1 MLNELHIENIAVI
14 ERADIT
20 FTAGLNVLT
29 GETGAGKS
37 IVIDSIGAVLGE
49 RVSRELVR
57 HGAEKGV
64 VTAVFSMDG
73 CEQWLADNE
82 IDADDELILQR
93 RITADGKTSCRIC
106 GVPATAAQMKELA
119 ARLVDI
125 HGQNDGRQLMDE
137 RRHLE
142 YLDLFG
148 NLGAE
153 LTAYSQEYGR
163 YAAIKKE
170 ISRLSM
176 DEIEKARLSDS
187 LRYQIE
193 ELERA
198 QLKSGEYDSVI
209 ARRDLLRNSEKLTE
223 ALDEAYNALNG
234 GDESAVTFAQN
245 AAYYTGRAAAIA
257 PELEKPLAGINDAVF
272 ALNDAAELLRDFRE
286 SLDFSPEEY
295 DQLESRASEL
305 SKLQR
310 KYSRDEDGLIALLDE
325 NRKKLDDIEYADDR
339 IAKLKRELEAQ
350 EKQTRKAAEALSK
363 ARHAAAEELQRRIV
377 EELRG
382 LSMPSV
388 RFAVEFTP
396 IESGCGFDRSG
407 CDQIHFTM
415 SANAGEELGR
425 ISRIASGGELSRIM
439 LAMKNVFAEN
449 DPVQTMIFDEIDTGV
464 SGVAAQRVGE
474 KLFQVSLGKQV
485 MCVTHLPQIAAM
497 ADSHYVIK
505 KEERSGRTYTDVLP
519 LDKEGRLR
527 ELARLHGGDNIT
539 ELTLASAA
547 EQLENAPII
556 SMSTSAAMPSPAHR
570 VLFCTTISCTAA
582 FAFSASVFAAVA
594 ACLLAAFPAF
604 RPRLAAA

>member
-223 ALDEAYNALNG
+223 ALDEAYNAMNG
-234 GDESAVTFAQN
+234 GDENAVTFAQN

-272 ALNDAAELLRDFRE
+272 ALSDAAELLRDFRE

-310 KYSRDEDGLIALLDE
+310 KYSRDEDALISYLDE
-325 NRKKLDDIEYADDR
+325 CREKLDGIQYAEER
-339 IAKLKRELEAQ
+339 SAKLRRELDAALALAVPDGLYLPFAEHAEALGPLLPEAFAGNEAAQAVLRRTAKPDERGLSPRELEIAQ
-350 EKQTRKAAEALSK
+350 
-363 ARHAAAEELQRRIV
+363 
-377 EELRG
+377 
-382 LSMPSV
+382 
-388 RFAVEFTP
+388 
-396 IESGCGFDRSG
+396 
-407 CDQIHFTM
+407 
-415 SANAGEELGR
+415 
-425 ISRIASGGELSRIM
+425 
-439 LAMKNVFAEN
+439 
-449 DPVQTMIFDEIDTGV
+449 
-464 SGVAAQRVGE
+464 
-474 KLFQVSLGKQV
+474 
-485 MCVTHLPQIAAM
+485 
-497 ADSHYVIK
+497 
-505 KEERSGRTYTDVLP
+505 
-519 LDKEGRLR
+519 
-527 ELARLHGGDNIT
+527 
-539 ELTLASAA
+539 
-547 EQLENAPII
+547 
-556 SMSTSAAMPSPAHR
+556 
-570 VLFCTTISCTAA
+570 
-582 FAFSASVFAAVA
+582 
-594 ACLLAAFPAF
+594 
-604 RPRLAAA
+604 LAAARRTNAEIAAQLHLSEATVKNHLKRIFDKLGLDGSARGKRNLLADILSEKISP

>member
-14 ERADIT
+14 EKADIS
-20 FTAGLNVLT
+20 FSPGLNVMT

-64 VTAVFSMDG
+64 VTAVFDASG
-73 CEQWLADNE
+73 CESWLNENE
-82 IDADDELILQR
+82 IDAEDELILQR
-93 RITADGKTSCRIC
+93 RISADGKTSCRVC
-106 GVPATAAQMKELA
+106 GVPVTAAQMKELA
-119 ARLVDI
+119 SLLVDI

-137 RRHLE
+137 RRHME
-142 YLDLFG
+142 YLDRFG
-148 NLGAE
+148 NLGE
-153 LTAYSQEYGR
+153 KLKKYSEEYGKFSD
-163 YAAIKKE
+163 IKKE
-170 ISRLSM
+170 ISRLNM
-176 DEIEKARLSDS
+176 DEIEKARLSES

-198 QLKSGEYDSVI
+198 ELKSGEYDAVL

-223 ALDEAYNALNG
+223 ALDEAYNCLNG
-234 GDESAVTFAQN
+234 GDESAISLAQN
-245 AAYYTGRAAAIA
+245 AAYYAARAAGISQ
-257 PELEKPLAGINDAVF
+257 ELEKPLGSINEAVF
-272 ALNDAAELLRDFRE
+272 ALSDAAELLRDFRE

-295 DQLESRASEL
+295 DRLEGRASEL

-310 KYSRDEDGLIALLDE
+310 KYARDEDGLIALLDE

-339 IAKLKRELEAQ
+339 LIKLRKELEAQ
-350 EKQTRKAAEALSK
+350 RKLTLRAAQALSN
-363 ARHAAAEELQRRIV
+363 ARRAAAEELQRRIV
-377 EELRG
+377 EELRD

-388 RFAVEFTP
+388 RFAVEFAALDD
-396 IESGCGFDRSG
+396 EQGFDKNG
-407 CDQIHFTM
+407 CDKIRFVM

-464 SGVAAQRVGE
+464 SGIAAQRVGE
-474 KLFQVSLGKQV
+474 KLFEASLGKQV

-505 KEERSGRTYTDVLP
+505 KEERRGRTYTDVLP
-519 LDKEGRLR
+519 LDHDGRLH

-547 EQLENAPII
+547 EQLENAEKFKK
-556 SMSTSAAMPSPAHR
+556 T
-570 VLFCTTISCTAA
+570 LK
-582 FAFSASVFAAVA
+582 
-594 ACLLAAFPAF
+594 
-604 RPRLAAA
+604 

>member
-14 ERADIT
+14 ERADIS
-20 FTAGLNVLT
+20 FSAGLNVLT

-49 RVSRELVR
+49 RVTRELVR
-57 HGAEKGV
+57 HGADKGV
-64 VTAVFSMDG
+64 VTAVFDAAG
-73 CEQWLADNE
+73 CEAWLRDNE

-93 RITADGKTSCRIC
+93 RIASDGKTSCRVC
-106 GVPATAAQMKELA
+106 GVPVTAAQMKELA
-119 ARLVDI
+119 SLLVDI

-137 RRHLE
+137 RRHIE
-142 YLDLFG
+142 YLDRFG
-148 NLGAE
+148 NLGGE
-153 LTAYSQEYGR
+153 LEKYSREYKK
-163 YAAIKKE
+163 YTEIKKE

-187 LRYQIE
+187 LRYQID

-223 ALDEAYNALNG
+223 ALDEAYNFLNG
-234 GDESAVTFAQN
+234 GDESAIALAQN
-245 AAYYTGRAAAIA
+245 AAYYAGRAAAISA
-257 PELEKPLAGINDAVF
+257 ELEKPLGSINDAVF
-272 ALNDAAELLRDFRE
+272 SLSDAAELLRDFRE
-286 SLDFSPEEY
+286 GLDFSPEEY
-295 DQLESRASEL
+295 DRLENRAAEL
-305 SKLQR
+305 GKLQR
-310 KYSRDEDGLIALLDE
+310 KYACDEDGLIALLDE

-339 IAKLKRELEAQ
+339 IIKLRKELEAQ
-350 EKQTRKAAEALSK
+350 KKVTLRAAQSLS
-363 ARHAAAEELQRRIV
+363 AMRRSAADELQARIV
-377 EELRG
+377 AELRD

-388 RFAVEFTP
+388 RFAVEFAAP
-396 IESGCGFDRSG
+396 DDEQGFDRTG
-407 CDQIHFTM
+407 CDRIRFVM

-439 LAMKNVFAEN
+439 LAMKNVFALN

-464 SGVAAQRVGE
+464 SGIAAQRVGE

-497 ADSHYVIK
+497 ADSHYVIR

-519 LDKEGRLR
+519 LDRNGRLR

-539 ELTLASAA
+539 ELTIASAA
-547 EQLENAPII
+547 EQLENAYKFKKALKNP
-556 SMSTSAAMPSPAHR
+556 
-570 VLFCTTISCTAA
+570 
-582 FAFSASVFAAVA
+582 
-594 ACLLAAFPAF
+594 
-604 RPRLAAA
+604 